1 VNRLTAKRNY
11 THVMAMAAA
20 LLVLGGGTAALATSG
35 AAGGPTAE
43 VAGKKS
49 DRRVGAY
56 RGTTE
61 EGGTVSFRITR
72 RHKVIGFTMPNAPL
86 ECEVVQQGGGGPR
99 STRPVTITAPPMKL
113 VKGPEG
119 GPQFLYEDPPV
130 TSGPFQGVHVDG
142 KGAPG
147 GGMKGN
153 GAMISWNAPP
163 NEIGTERCG
172 TGYVDWNAR
181 KVGGKK

>member
-1 VNRLTAKRNY
+1 VNRLTAKLSCAKL
-11 THVMAMAAA
+11 TATLAAF
-20 LLVLGGGTAALATSG
+20 LVLGGGTAALATSG
-35 AAGGPTAE
+35 AAGGSSAQ
-43 VAGKKS
+43 VAKKKS

-72 RHKVIGFTMPNAPL
+72 KSMVVGFTMPNAPL

-113 VKGPEG
+113 QKGPEG

-142 KGAPG
+142 KGDVG

-153 GAMISWNAPP
+153 AAMISWNGPP
-163 NEIGTERCG
+163 DQPGTERCG

-181 KVGGKK
+181 KVGGRK